1 MENVRPGDRAENTLA
16 RRAAW
21 TRRDCRE
28 GFEDACGLGLG
39 RERERKTHMLWGIKG
54 EGKVG
59 FPVEWSPKNHQVSIE
74 VPCG

>member
-1 MENVRPGDRAENTLA
+1 MENVCPGDTAENILA

-21 TRRDCRE
+21 IRRGCRE
-28 GFEDACGLGLG
+28 GSEDACGLGLG
-39 RERERKTHMLWGIKG
+39 RERKTQMLWGIKG

-59 FPVEWSPKNHQVSIE
+59 FAVEWSPKNHQVSIE